1 MKAEDLIAEV
11 AKRHGVVLTVADP
24 AIILATV
31 LELHLEQATKEIGA
45 MLQTG
50 ADQTAAAT
58 VAQEE
63 AAKGVAQVV
72 ITRSAEWVA
81 KQIQSTMERALSE
94 LRETL
99 AAQELRLRSSSQHA
113 LWAAVISCSAAL
125 VVTCGLIWFLGA

>member
-58 VAQEE
+58 VAQVE
-63 AAKGVAQVV
+63 AAKGVAQLV

-81 KQIQSTMERALSE
+81 EQTQSTMERALGE

-99 AAQELRLRSSSQHA
+99 AAHEVDVRSSSRCA
-113 LWAAVISCSAAL
+113 LWAAAVACSAAL
-125 VVTCGLIWFLGA
+125 VMTCGLVWFLAA